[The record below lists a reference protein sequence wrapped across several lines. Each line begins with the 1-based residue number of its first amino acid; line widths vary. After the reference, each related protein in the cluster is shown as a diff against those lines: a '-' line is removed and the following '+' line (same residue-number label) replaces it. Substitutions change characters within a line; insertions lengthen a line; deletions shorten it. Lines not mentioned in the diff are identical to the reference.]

1 MRKLIIVLIALST
14 ASSAVKLANACGDK
28 TMRVGGG
35 LRFLQLQASKNP
47 SSILIH
53 AGALPRENA
62 SRLRDFLKTVGHK
75 ANTFDNVDH
84 FDEALKAGQY
94 DLVITNLAAAA
105 DLQRQVTS
113 LSPKTMVVPVTF
125 KPTAEEAAA
134 VRQYK
139 VFVKNPKY
147 AEDFLPAIN
156 QVMKAR
162 SKKA

>member
-1 MRKLIIVLIALST
+1 MRKIIVLLIALSAT
-14 ASSAVKLANACGDK
+14 GSTVKYAHACGDK

-35 LRFLQLQASKNP
+35 LRFAQLEAAKNP

-53 AGALPRENA
+53 APALPAGNA
-62 SRLRDFLKTVGHK
+62 PRLRDFLKTVGHK

-84 FDEALKAGQY
+84 LRDVLKAGHY
-94 DLVITNLAAAA
+94 DLVITNLATAA
-105 DLQRQVTS
+105 DLQRQIAP
-113 LSPKTMVVPVTF
+113 LSPKTTVVPVTF
-125 KPTAEEAAA
+125 KPTSEEATAL
-134 VRQYK
+134 RQYK

-147 AEDFLPAIN
+147 AEDFLKAVS

>member
-1 MRKLIIVLIALST
+1 MRKLIVVLIALS
-14 ASSAVKLANACGDK
+14 AIWSSVKLADACGDK

-62 SRLRDFLKTVGHK
+62 SRLRDFLRTVGHK
-75 ANTFDNVDH
+75 ANTFDNMDH
-84 FDEALKAGQY
+84 FGEALKAGQY
-94 DLVITNLAAAA
+94 DLIMTNLATAAEI
-105 DLQRQVTS
+105 QRQVAS
-113 LSPKTMVVPVTF
+113 LSPKTRVVPVTF
-125 KPTAEEAAA
+125 KPTSEEAIKI
-134 VRQYK
+134 RQYK

-156 QVMKAR
+156 DVMKAR